1 MKGVCLCGSV
11 TIESKNISEFEACH
25 CGMCRRWGGG
35 PFLAVHCDSSI
46 KINGQDTITNYASS
60 EWAERGFCNNCG
72 THLYYHL
79 KPTDEYIVPVGL
91 FESSDGFSFS
101 KQIFIDQKPD
111 YYNFANKT
119 QELTEQEVFE
129 QAGAV

>member
-35 PFLAVHCDSSI
+35 PFLAVHCDSGI

>member
-35 PFLAVHCDSSI
+35 PFLAVHCDSGI

-129 QAGAV
+129 KAGV

>member
-35 PFLAVHCDSSI
+35 PFLAVHCDSGI

-111 YYNFANKT
+111 YYQFANKT
-119 QELTEQEVFE
+119 EELTEQEVFE
-129 QAGAV
+129 KAGV